1 MQVIFSIIIF
11 FSAILHLIGKYYKKP
26 VLNYLFKPV
35 TTILIIILAFLL
47 PDSVSIIYKS
57 FIIVGL
63 FFSLLGDIFLM
74 LPKNKFIHGLISFF
88 IAHILFII
96 AIISDFGPYFDWQYL
111 IPILLYLII
120 ILKIILPHTGK
131 IKLPVIFYTIIIS
144 FFLWQAAGR
153 AYYLADNSSIMA
165 FLGALAF
172 IISDS
177 VLAYNKFVKSFKLA
191 EIIIMLTYWGALYLL
206 TLSL

>member
-1 MQVIFSIIIF
+1 MQIILSIIIF
-11 FSAILHLIGKYYKKP
+11 LSAILHLIGKYYKKP

-35 TTILIIILAFLL
+35 TTILIIILAFFI
-47 PDSVSIIYKS
+47 PDSVSTIYKY
-57 FIIVGL
+57 FIIGGL
-63 FFSLLGDIFLM
+63 FFSLSGDIFLM
-74 LPKNKFIHGLISFF
+74 LPKDKFIHGLFSFF

-96 AIISDFGPYFDWQYL
+96 GIISDFGPYFDWQYL

-120 ILKIILPHTGK
+120 ILKIILPHTGNM
-131 IKLPVIFYTIIIS
+131 KLPVIFYTLIIS

-165 FLGALAF
+165 FFGALAF

-177 VLAYNKFVKSFKLA
+177 VLAYNKFIKTFKLA
-191 EIIIMLTYWGALYLL
+191 EIIIMSTYWGALYLL